1 MSMFSMYV
9 YMVIQMSNVY
19 VYVHVYVYY
28 VSSIM
33 YHVPCIKYHVSR
45 TMYMFMHAHAC
56 LYIPIMYVL
65 RIDIHMY
72 IAYYIYIHTYTYVY
86 NSGKDKNPWTS
97 ITILAFLGMQNDRT
111 KILSTNKCHCPIDQ
125 HPMYPNLQWEQMLVA
140 TCNYQHEGQNIF
152 KIKRTASKPHPT

>member
-19 VYVHVYVYY
+19 VCVHVYVYY

-33 YHVPCIKYHVSR
+33 YHVPCIKFHVSR
-45 TMYMFMHAHAC
+45 TMHMFMHAHAC

-72 IAYYIYIHTYTYVY
+72 IAYIIYIHILTYIIV
-86 NSGKDKNPWTS
+86 
-97 ITILAFLGMQNDRT
+97 A
-111 KILSTNKCHCPIDQ
+111 KIKAHVLPLPFWHSSECRMIVQKSFQPINVIAQLISTQCIQICNENKC
-125 HPMYPNLQWEQMLVA
+125 
-140 TCNYQHEGQNIF
+140 
-152 KIKRTASKPHPT
+152 